1 MNPLKLREAFKLVI
15 LSQARKHS
23 GRCRDLTGGAYVLRD
38 KAKRKSRPQSRKF
51 AVAAKAVAGMN
62 LRAGGSNPLGDTILE
77 NFLKPL
83 DMTTYRLAKELH
95 VPVNRMTA
103 IVNGERAITVET
115 AMRLSKFFGT
125 TVEFWLRLQNAYD
138 MSVTKVDLSEITPCR
153 ETATQ

>member
-1 MNPLKLREAFKLVI
+1 
-15 LSQARKHS
+15 
-23 GRCRDLTGGAYVLRD
+23 
-38 KAKRKSRPQSRKF
+38 
-51 AVAAKAVAGMN
+51 MN